1 MYMRI
6 IRGEFKPGTVD
17 EFARRW
23 HKEVV
28 PKYHQIPGVRH
39 VYLGVDHEKNTVASA
54 AIFETRPDEEAIN
67 RFVREFVGHIQDLI
81 VSGPHIE
88 HFDIVEDVT

>member
-1 MYMRI
+1 MFMRI
-6 IRGEFKPGTVD
+6 IRGQMQEGKVD

-23 HKEVV
+23 HQEIV
-28 PKYHQIPGVRH
+28 PRYHQIPEVLH
-39 VYLGVDHEKNTVASA
+39 VYLGVDREKSTVASA
-54 AIFETRPDEEAIN
+54 AVFRTRPDEEAIN

-88 HFDIVEDVT
+88 HFDVIEDVT